1 MHGVSVVC
9 FIGSGTKIV
18 LRYLFNIALSAAAS
32 GGGGDVGV
40 CCRIFML
47 VSHKSVGFGGP
58 DGGRFVWVC
67 TDQISGFGGANP

>member
-1 MHGVSVVC
+1 MHRVSVVY
-9 FIGSGTKIV
+9 FNGSGTKIV

-47 VSHKSVGFGGP
+47 VSHKSVRFGGL
-58 DGGRFVWVC
+58 DGGRFVFVC
-67 TDQISGFGGANP
+67 AN